1 MVEFTVY
8 VVILLQWTLV
18 GFAQIRDFSEIENS
32 SHVQC
37 FFQVSFNLIYKEKRG
52 YNTERINPILLT
64 VGLRFTCNCT
74 LVHLHTYLPHPPTT
88 QIDKPELP

>member
-8 VVILLQWTLV
+8 VVILLQWSLV
-18 GFAQIRDFSEIENS
+18 GFAENRDISEMENS
-32 SHVQC
+32 RHVQC
-37 FFQVSFNLIYKEKRG
+37 LFQVSFNLIYNEKRG

-64 VGLRFTCNCT
+64 TGLRFICNCT
-74 LVHLHTYLPHPPTT
+74 LVHLHTYLPHSLTT